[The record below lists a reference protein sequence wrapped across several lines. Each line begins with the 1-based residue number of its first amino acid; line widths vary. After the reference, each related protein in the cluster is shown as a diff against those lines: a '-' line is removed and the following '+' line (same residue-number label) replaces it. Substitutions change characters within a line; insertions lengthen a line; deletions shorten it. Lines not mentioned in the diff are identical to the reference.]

1 MNERGYQL
9 LQETIERLLRRNAY
23 LHLNKVL
30 KKTHPA
36 DIAHLLTLL
45 NERSARNVFEHLPEK
60 EIAANVLSEL
70 EPVFRSGFLQELE
83 VNRLVEILSV
93 MADDDTADLL
103 ADLPEERRQE
113 ILGLLSAEHT
123 EDVSEL
129 LAYPEGTA
137 GRIMTTDFL
146 VLPKTLSA
154 QNAIQEVRKAAE
166 KEMVFYL
173 YVTDEEGRLSGVLS
187 LRQLVTAPDYT
198 PLEKIMTQDVVKV
211 NVTTDQE
218 EVARMVSRYN
228 LLAIPVVDHSNLLVG
243 IITVDD
249 VIDVIR
255 EEAAEDML
263 KMAGTSGEEINYY
276 SSVWKNA
283 KARLP
288 WLFASWIGGIIAM
301 NVIGA
306 FSSGFSN
313 RIAVFAILATF
324 IPVVNGMGG
333 NVGTQSLSIIVRGLA
348 TGRVDSKSIWREI
361 FRESRVGLLLGVT
374 YGILL
379 ALAGIVFTREGYV
392 GVVAGIA
399 MCVNMILASVL
410 GTFLP
415 LIAAKFKIDP
425 AVASGPF
432 IATSIDVVGATIFF
446 LIAYVLLV

>member
-23 LHLNKVL
+23 VHLNKVL
-30 KKTHPA
+30 RKTHPA

-45 NERSARNVFEHLPEK
+45 NERSARSVFENLPDK

-70 EPVFRSGFLQELE
+70 EPGFRSGFLQELE
-83 VNRLVEILSV
+83 VNRLAEILAV
-93 MADDDTADLL
+93 MADDDAADLL
-103 ADLPEERRQE
+103 ADLPDERRQE
-113 ILGLLSAEHT
+113 ILNLLSAEHT
-123 EDVSEL
+123 EEFSEL

-154 QNAIQEVRKAAE
+154 QSAIQEVRKAAE

-198 PLEKIMTQDVVKV
+198 PLEKIMTRDVVKV

-218 EVARMVSRYN
+218 EVARLVSRYN

-249 VIDVIR
+249 VIDVLR
-255 EEAAEDML
+255 EEATEDIL
-263 KMAGTSGEEINYY
+263 KMAGTSGEQISY
-276 SSVWKNA
+276 SSVWPNA
-283 KARLP
+283 RARLP
-288 WLFASWIGGIIAM
+288 WLFASWIGGLIAM
-301 NVIGA
+301 NIIGA
-306 FSSGFSN
+306 FSGGFSG
-313 RIAVFAILATF
+313 RIGVFAILATF

-333 NVGTQSLSIIVRGLA
+333 NVGTQSLSIMVRGLA
-348 TGRVDSKSIWREI
+348 TGRVDGKSIWKEVSREL
-361 FRESRVGLLLGVT
+361 RVGLLLGAT
-374 YGILL
+374 YGVLL
-379 ALAGIVFTREGYV
+379 ALAGMAFTRDVHV
-392 GVVAGIA
+392 GLVAGIA
-399 MCVNMILASVL
+399 ICANMALAAMM

-415 LIAAKFKIDP
+415 LIAAKFKVDP

-432 IATSIDVVGATIFF
+432 IASSIDAIGSTIFF
-446 LIAYVLLV
+446 LTAYFLIN

>member
-23 LHLNKVL
+23 FHLSRVL
-30 KKTHPA
+30 NKTHPA

-45 NERSARNVFEHLPEK
+45 NDRSARSVFEHLPEK

-70 EPVFRSGFLQELE
+70 EPGFRSGFLQELE
-83 VNRLVEILSV
+83 VNRLAEILAV
-93 MADDDTADLL
+93 MADDDAADLL

-123 EDVSEL
+123 EEVSEL

-198 PLEKIMTQDVVKV
+198 PLEKIMARDVVKV

-218 EVARMVSRYN
+218 EVARLVSRYN

-249 VIDVIR
+249 VIDVLR
-255 EEAAEDML
+255 EEATEDML
-263 KMAGTSGEEINYY
+263 KMAGTSGEEISY

-288 WLFASWIGGIIAM
+288 WLFASWIGGLVAM
-301 NVIGA
+301 NIIGA
-306 FSSGFSN
+306 FSGGFST
-313 RIAVFAILATF
+313 RTALFAILATF

-333 NVGTQSLSIIVRGLA
+333 NVGTQSLSIMVRGLA
-348 TGRVDSKSIWREI
+348 TGRVDGKSIGKEV
-361 FRESRVGLLLGVT
+361 FRESRVGLLLGAT
-374 YGILL
+374 YGVLL
-379 ALAGIVFTREGYV
+379 ALAGMVFTRELYV
-392 GVVAGIA
+392 GIVAGVAICA
-399 MCVNMILASVL
+399 NMTVAAVM

-415 LIAAKFKIDP
+415 LIAAKFKVDP

-432 IATSIDVVGATIFF
+432 IASSIDAIGSTIFF
-446 LIAYVLLV
+446 MTAYFLIS

>member
-23 LHLNKVL
+23 FHLSKVL
-30 KKTHPA
+30 NKTHPA

-45 NERSARNVFEHLPEK
+45 NERSARSVFEHLPEK

-70 EPVFRSGFLQELE
+70 EPGFRSGFLQELE

-173 YVTDEEGRLSGVLS
+173 YVTDEEGHLSGVLS

-211 NVTTDQE
+211 NVTDDQE

-228 LLAIPVVDHSNLLVG
+228 LLAIPVVDHSNLLIG

-255 EEAAEDML
+255 EEATEDML
-263 KMAGTSGEEINYY
+263 KMAGTSGEEISY

-288 WLFASWIGGIIAM
+288 WLFASLIGGLIAM

-306 FSSGFSN
+306 FSSGFQQPY
-313 RIAVFAILATF
+313 RRLCHPGHFY
-324 IPVVNGMGG
+324 PRRQRYGG
-333 NVGTQSLSIIVRGLA
+333 KCGHS
-348 TGRVDSKSIWREI
+348 E
-361 FRESRVGLLLGVT
+361 
-374 YGILL
+374 
-379 ALAGIVFTREGYV
+379 
-392 GVVAGIA
+392 
-399 MCVNMILASVL
+399 
-410 GTFLP
+410 
-415 LIAAKFKIDP
+415 
-425 AVASGPF
+425 
-432 IATSIDVVGATIFF
+432 SIDYRSRSGHRTGGRQIDLEGSFQGIEGRSAAGDYLRRFIGSGRNYFHPGKFT
-446 LIAYVLLV
+446 LEWWPGSPCAPT

>member
-23 LHLNKVL
+23 VHLNKVL

-45 NERSARNVFEHLPEK
+45 NERSARSVFEHLPEK

-70 EPVFRSGFLQELE
+70 EPGFRSTFLQELE
-83 VNRLVEILSV
+83 VNRLAEILAV
-93 MADDDTADLL
+93 MADDDAADLL

-113 ILGLLSAEHT
+113 ILNLLSAEHT
-123 EDVSEL
+123 EEFSEL

-154 QNAIQEVRKAAE
+154 QSAIQEVRKAAE

-173 YVTDEEGRLSGVLS
+173 YVTDEEGHLSGVLS

-198 PLEKIMTQDVVKV
+198 PLEKIMTKDVVKV

-218 EVARMVSRYN
+218 EVARLVSRYN

-249 VIDVIR
+249 VIDVLR
-255 EEAAEDML
+255 EEATEDML
-263 KMAGTSGEEINYY
+263 KMAGTSGEEISY
-276 SSVWKNA
+276 SSVWRNA
-283 KARLP
+283 RARLP
-288 WLFASWIGGIIAM
+288 WLFASWIGGVIAM
-301 NVIGA
+301 TIIEA
-306 FSSGFSN
+306 FEGGF
-313 RIAVFAILATF
+313 RQQIAIFATLAAF
-324 IPVVNGMGG
+324 IPIIIGMGG
-333 NVGTQSLSIIVRGLA
+333 NVGTQSLSITIRGLA
-348 TGRVDSKSIWREI
+348 LGRVDIKSIWREV
-361 FRESRVGLLLGVT
+361 FKELRVGIILGCS

-379 ALAGIVFTREGYV
+379 ALVGYFLNNSLSLGLVVGI
-392 GVVAGIA
+392 GIFIS
-399 MCVNMILASVL
+399 MTLATL
-410 GTFLP
+410 IGTFLP
-415 LIAAKFKIDP
+415 LIAAKFRIDP

-432 IATSIDVVGATIFF
+432 VTTSIDVLGVTLYF
-446 LIAYVLLV
+446 LTAYLLIH

>member
-1 MNERGYQL
+1 
-9 LQETIERLLRRNAY
+9 
-23 LHLNKVL
+23 
-30 KKTHPA
+30 
-36 DIAHLLTLL
+36 
-45 NERSARNVFEHLPEK
+45 
-60 EIAANVLSEL
+60 
-70 EPVFRSGFLQELE
+70 
-83 VNRLVEILSV
+83 
-93 MADDDTADLL
+93 
-103 ADLPEERRQE
+103 
-113 ILGLLSAEHT
+113 
-123 EDVSEL
+123 
-129 LAYPEGTA
+129 
-137 GRIMTTDFL
+137 MTTDFL

-211 NVTTDQE
+211 NVTDDQE

-228 LLAIPVVDHSNLLVG
+228 LLAIPVVDHSNLLIG

-255 EEAAEDML
+255 EEATEDML
-263 KMAGTSGEEINYY
+263 RMAGTSGEEISY

-283 KARLP
+283 RARLP
-288 WLFASWIGGIIAM
+288 WLFASLIGGLIAM

-313 RIAVFAILATF
+313 HILVFAILATF

-348 TGRVDSKSIWREI
+348 TGRVDGKSILREV
-361 FRESRVGLLLGVT
+361 FRELRVGLLLGVT
-374 YGILL
+374 YGVLL
-379 ALAGIVFTREGYV
+379 ALAGFIFTGDKKV
-392 GVVAGIA
+392 GMVAGIA
-399 MCVNMILASVL
+399 MCVNMTLASVL

-415 LIAAKFKIDP
+415 LIAAKFKVDP

-446 LIAYVLLV
+446 LISYLILI

>member
-23 LHLNKVL
+23 VHLNKVL

-45 NERSARNVFEHLPEK
+45 NERSARSVFENLPEK

-70 EPVFRSGFLQELE
+70 EPGFRSGFLQELE
-83 VNRLVEILSV
+83 INRLAEILAV
-93 MADDDTADLL
+93 MADDDAADLL

-113 ILGLLSAEHT
+113 ILNLLSAEHT
-123 EDVSEL
+123 EEFSEL

-154 QNAIQEVRKAAE
+154 QSAILEVRKAAE

-198 PLEKIMTQDVVKV
+198 PLEKIMTRDVVKV

-218 EVARMVSRYN
+218 EVARLVSRYN

-249 VIDVIR
+249 VIDVLR
-255 EEAAEDML
+255 EEATEDML
-263 KMAGTSGEEINYY
+263 KMAGTSGEEISY
-276 SSVWKNA
+276 SSVWRNA
-283 KARLP
+283 RARLP
-288 WLFASWIGGIIAM
+288 WLFASWIGGLIAM
-301 NVIGA
+301 NIIGA
-306 FSSGFSN
+306 FSGGFSG

-333 NVGTQSLSIIVRGLA
+333 NVGTQSLSIMVRGLA
-348 TGRVDSKSIWREI
+348 TGRVDGKSIGREV
-361 FRESRVGLLLGVT
+361 FRELRVGLLLGVT

-379 ALAGIVFTREGYV
+379 ALAGMAFTRDFHV
-392 GVVAGIA
+392 GLVAGIA
-399 MCVNMILASVL
+399 ICVNMALAAMM

-415 LIAAKFKIDP
+415 LIAAKFKVDP

-432 IATSIDVVGATIFF
+432 IASSIDALGSTIFF
-446 LIAYVLLV
+446 LTAYFLIR